1 MDKKEARRAGLDA
14 RSALSASSRKQYSHR
29 IFLKLKGRLDHVSSI
44 GIYVSIQDEVE
55 TEEII
60 QYCFDHGIHVHVP
73 KVDGK
78 NIHFYEIHA
87 FSDLIPGVW
96 SIPEPYRT
104 EPETDPSS
112 IDWMLVPLSA
122 FDAAH
127 HRTGYGAGYY
137 ESCLTAD
144 TKPALLSA
152 YRKSM
157 TLKQIH
163 GTRTWMKLLQSSNT

>member
-1 MDKKEARRAGLDA
+1 MDKKEARRAGLAA
-14 RSALSASSRKQYSHR
+14 RTALSASCRKQYSHR

-44 GIYVSIQDEVE
+44 GIYVSIQNEVE

-60 QYCFDHGIHVHVP
+60 QYCFDSGIHVHVP
-73 KVDGK
+73 KVEGK

-96 SIPEPYRT
+96 SIPEPDGT

-137 ESCLTAD
+137 DRILPYCRHKTGIAFSVQEVDDIETDPWDEDLDEIITE
-144 TKPALLSA
+144 
-152 YRKSM
+152 
-157 TLKQIH
+157 Q
-163 GTRTWMKLLQSSNT
+163 